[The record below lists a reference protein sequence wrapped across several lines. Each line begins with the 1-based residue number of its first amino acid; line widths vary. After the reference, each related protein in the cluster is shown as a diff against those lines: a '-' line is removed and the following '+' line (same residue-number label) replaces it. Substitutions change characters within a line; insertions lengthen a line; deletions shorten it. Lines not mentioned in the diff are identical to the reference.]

1 MTKLSFFSLITNMG
15 EINDSNKKKKEEK
28 SIISNLHIPPD
39 KILIMNL
46 NIIKLFFLR
55 EQQY

>member
-46 NIIKLFFLR
+46 NIIKLFF
-55 EQQY
+55 